1 MLQYI
6 IRRLLLIIPTMCGII
21 VISFCIIKLAPGDP
35 AAQKFGGA
43 GQANAG
49 QDAAKGT
56 ESAMKRFRE
65 RNHFDKPLYKQ
76 FGYFLERLF
85 TLDLKSF
92 SRNKLIISDLKEHMW
107 VSIRINLI
115 VFFLIYLISVPLGIF
130 SAAKS
135 NTLADQLIT
144 LALFMLYSLPSFWM
158 AQMLGD
164 LLGDRSNF
172 IWFPT
177 MGLHSSFVTN
187 GKAGVDF
194 SWFAMTTDYL
204 HHLVLPVVCLT
215 YGGLAYLSR
224 QMRAGMLEVIKQDYI
239 RTAKAK
245 GASNMRILFVHALR
259 NGLFPIITIFASL
272 LPFLVGGSVIIETI
286 FNIPGMGK
294 YAFDAVMSR
303 EYDIV
308 MATLILSAILTL
320 FGILIS
326 DILYVLV
333 NPQVSFQNRSS

>member
-1 MLQYI
+1 MVQYI

-21 VISFCIIKLAPGDP
+21 LISFCIIKLAPGDP
-35 AAQKFGGA
+35 SAQKFGGA
-43 GQANAG
+43 GQASSG
-49 QDAAKGT
+49 QNAAKGT

-65 RNHFDKPLYKQ
+65 RHHFNEPAYIQ
-76 FGYFLERLF
+76 FGYFLKRLF
-85 TLDLKSF
+85 EGDLISF
-92 SRNKLIISDLKEHMW
+92 SQNKSILPDLTKHMW
-107 VSIRINLI
+107 VSIRINLL
-115 VFFLIYLISVPLGIF
+115 VFFLIYLVSIPLGIY
-130 SAAKS
+130 SAANS
-135 NTLADQLIT
+135 NSLSDRLTTIT
-144 LALFMLYSLPSFWM
+144 LFMLYSLPSFWM
-158 AQMLGD
+158 AEMLRNW
-164 LLGDRSNF
+164 LGNQSQL

-177 MGLHSSFVTN
+177 MGLHASKFTN
-187 GKAGVDF
+187 GTLGTDF
-194 SWFAMTTDYL
+194 SWWEMTFDYL

-224 QMRAGMLEVIKQDYI
+224 QMRAGMLEVIQQDYI

-245 GASNMRILFVHALR
+245 GAGEMRVLFVHALR

-294 YAFDAVMSR
+294 YAYDAVMRR

-308 MATLILSAILTL
+308 MATLILSSILTL
-320 FGILIS
+320 IGILIS

-333 NPQVSFQNRSS
+333 NPQVSFQNRS